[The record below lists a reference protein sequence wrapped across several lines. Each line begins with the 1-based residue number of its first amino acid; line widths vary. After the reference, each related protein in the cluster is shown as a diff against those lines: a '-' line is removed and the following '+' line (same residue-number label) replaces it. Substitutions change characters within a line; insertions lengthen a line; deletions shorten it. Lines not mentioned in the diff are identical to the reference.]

1 MTLERI
7 STKGSAPYLSAKTF
21 LIGAAALVVV
31 AGGVLLFGGASKGT
45 EKTLVIQRQN
55 FVQEVSLSGKVIAAQ
70 DVNLGFSQGGRIS
83 RVYVRVGDAVG
94 AGRVLA
100 ETENGDLRAIILQK
114 KAALEREKATLAS
127 LEAGTRGEEIAVAE
141 AEVRS
146 DETAYLQTKSAILD
160 EIKDAYTTSDDVVHN
175 KVDQFFSNP
184 RSTSPQLVPFIND
197 SGLKNSLENERVLI
211 ETVLSTWQGEIARLT
226 EDSDLPL
233 AVSRAGDNLAK
244 VSSLLAK
251 ANAALNS
258 AIPNQSMS
266 QATINTHIA
275 AIATAR
281 TAVNTS
287 SSALTAATTAWKNA
301 ADALEVSKRNLELK
315 RAPASASDINAQLA
329 DIKAAEADIARAE
342 ADLARTLIVSPFA
355 GVITALDAEAGQ
367 IVSSN
372 SAAVSMI
379 GNGTFQIES
388 FVPEVNVVLLEVRDS
403 AAITLDAY
411 GENETFAARII
422 SIDPA
427 ETVRDGVSTY
437 RVLLQFDAADERV
450 RAGMT
455 ANVRIK
461 TEEKSD
467 VLAIPQGLIVE
478 RGGKKYVTVVSGK
491 GTVEREVTTG
501 SVSSLGDIE
510 ILSGLNEGDVV
521 VFSE

>member
-1 MTLERI
+1 
-7 STKGSAPYLSAKTF
+7 
-21 LIGAAALVVV
+21 
-31 AGGVLLFGGASKGT
+31 
-45 EKTLVIQRQN
+45 
-55 FVQEVSLSGKVIAAQ
+55 VIAAQ

-258 AIPNQSMS
+258 AM
-266 QATINTHIA
+266 
-275 AIATAR
+275 
-281 TAVNTS
+281 AV
-287 SSALTAATTAWKNA
+287 
-301 ADALEVSKRNLELK
+301 
-315 RAPASASDINAQLA
+315 SDIT
-329 DIKAAEADIARAE
+329 R
-342 ADLARTLIVSPFA
+342 
-355 GVITALDAEAGQ
+355 
-367 IVSSN
+367 
-372 SAAVSMI
+372 
-379 GNGTFQIES
+379 
-388 FVPEVNVVLLEVRDS
+388 
-403 AAITLDAY
+403 
-411 GENETFAARII
+411 
-422 SIDPA
+422 
-427 ETVRDGVSTY
+427 
-437 RVLLQFDAADERV
+437 
-450 RAGMT
+450 
-455 ANVRIK
+455 
-461 TEEKSD
+461 
-467 VLAIPQGLIVE
+467 
-478 RGGKKYVTVVSGK
+478 
-491 GTVEREVTTG
+491 
-501 SVSSLGDIE
+501 
-510 ILSGLNEGDVV
+510 
-521 VFSE
+521 